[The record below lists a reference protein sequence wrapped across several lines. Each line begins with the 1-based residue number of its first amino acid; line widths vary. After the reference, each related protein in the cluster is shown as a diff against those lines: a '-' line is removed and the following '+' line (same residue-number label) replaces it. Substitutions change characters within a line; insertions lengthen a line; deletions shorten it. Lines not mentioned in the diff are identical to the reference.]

1 MVAAPVDVVG
11 PSPIS
16 FTSTQGGQLV
26 VPLSALQFN
35 GSTVEVKSAWA
46 ASFDAGETQTLLA
59 LATAL
64 AAAGELTAPPIAPP
78 SPAIMFTA
86 RHAGPESNDIVVTAA
101 PGSGPPLTTTIAV
114 SVVQTDTYGLL
125 ASATAAALAIG
136 VDAPTGKAGDP
147 AAGTGVVVVQ
157 QGSVAT
163 GTTLPADNQSGVLT
177 SAGFEVKAVDN
188 SVLFTLLPRADY
200 TGSGGLSV
208 SVNLDPSGTTFTVK
222 AVYDSAKEAGP
233 QPKVT
238 ILTLGAL
245 PAPVAYL
252 VSASAPP
259 AGAEAPAGG
268 SVQLSGGGP
277 GLAATGLFYTS

>member
-16 FTSTQGGQLV
+16 ITSTQGGQMV
-26 VPLSALQFN
+26 VPLSALQFS
-35 GSTVEVKSAWA
+35 GSTLEVKSAWA

-64 AAAGELTAPPIAPP
+64 AAAGELTAPPVAP
-78 SPAIMFTA
+78 SLPAIMFTA
-86 RHAGPESNDIVVTAA
+86 THAGPESNDIVVTAT
-101 PGSGPPLTTTIAV
+101 PGTGAPLTTTIAV
-114 SVVQTDTYGLL
+114 TALETDAYGLL

-163 GTTLPADNQSGVLT
+163 GTTLPADNQTGVLS
-177 SAGFEVKAVDN
+177 SAGFEVKAADN
-188 SVLFTLLPRADY
+188 SALFTLLPRADY
-200 TGSGGLSV
+200 AGSGGLSV
-208 SVNLDPSGTTFTVK
+208 SVNLDPSGTTFTVT
-222 AVYDSAKEAGP
+222 AVYDSTKEAGP
-233 QPKVT
+233 QPKIT
-238 ILTLGAL
+238 ILTLGSL
-245 PAPVAYL
+245 PAQVAYL

-259 AGAEAPAGG
+259 AGAEVPAAGK
-268 SVQLSGGGP
+268 VQLSGGGP
-277 GLAATGLFYTS
+277 GLAATGLLYTS

>member
-1 MVAAPVDVVG
+1 MAVAPVDVVG

-16 FTSTQGGQLV
+16 ITSTQGPQLF

-35 GSTVEVKSAWA
+35 GSTLEVKPAWS

-78 SPAIMFTA
+78 SPAIVFTA
-86 RHAGPESNDIVVTAA
+86 QHAGPESNDIVVTAT
-101 PGSGPPLTTTIAV
+101 PDPGPPLTATIAV
-114 SVVQTDTYGLL
+114 SAVETDSYGLL
-125 ASATAAALAIG
+125 DSAKAAALAIG
-136 VDAPTGKAGDP
+136 VDAPTGNAGDP
-147 AAGTGVVVVQ
+147 AAGTGVVEVEQ
-157 QGSVAT
+157 SSVAT
-163 GTTLPADNQSGVLT
+163 GTTLPADHQKGVLT
-177 SAGFEVKAVDN
+177 SAGFEVKAADN

-200 TGSGGLSV
+200 AGSGGLSV
-208 SVNLDPSGTTFTVK
+208 SIDLDPSGTTFTVE
-222 AVYDSAKEAGP
+222 AIYDSTKEAGP
-233 QPKVT
+233 QANVT

-245 PAPVAYL
+245 PHPVAYL
-252 VSASAPP
+252 VSATAPP
-259 AGAEAPAGG
+259 AGAEVPAGG